1 MKKQTISGKPL
12 PKSIYNEIIAVLLLI
27 FWVQTL
33 VSNFIQLQSLKNLLA
48 FYTLNTTLIAW
59 LILIA
64 KTIVIT
70 LIFFQRTR
78 LTGFFAALLLI
89 SFAGIIIIRYPHH
102 PHNFGG
108 IFNNISHSQRWILIT
123 SIILLSVAGTITT
136 FFQVRHD
143 RKHTNETNVVY
154 T

>member
-1 MKKQTISGKPL
+1 MKKQTLPGKSL
-12 PKSIYNEIIAVLLLI
+12 PKNIYIEIIASLLLV
-27 FWVQTL
+27 FWVHML

-48 FYTLNTTLIAW
+48 FYTFNTALVAW

-64 KTIVIT
+64 KTIVIA

-78 LTGFFAALLLI
+78 LPGFFAALLLI
-89 SFAGIIIIRYPHH
+89 SFAGIVIIRYPHY

-108 IFNNISHSQRWILIT
+108 FFNNISRSQQWILII
-123 SIILLSVAGTITT
+123 SISILSVVGIITT
-136 FFQVRHD
+136 VLQGRQF
-143 RKHTNETNVVY
+143 RKHADTTNIVY

>member
-1 MKKQTISGKPL
+1 MNKSTLSGKQP
-12 PKSIYNEIIAVLLLI
+12 PKNIYNEMIVVILLI
-27 FWVQTL
+27 FWVHTL

-48 FYTLNTTLIAW
+48 FYTLNMALVAW

-64 KTIVIT
+64 KTIVIA

-78 LTGFFAALLLI
+78 LPGFFAALLLI
-89 SFAGIIIIRYPHH
+89 FFAGIVIIRYPHY

-108 IFNNISHSQRWILIT
+108 FFNNISRSQQWILIT
-123 SIILLSVAGTITT
+123 SISILSVIGIITT
-136 FFQVRHD
+136 VLQGRQF
-143 RKHTNETNVVY
+143 RKQANTTNVVY